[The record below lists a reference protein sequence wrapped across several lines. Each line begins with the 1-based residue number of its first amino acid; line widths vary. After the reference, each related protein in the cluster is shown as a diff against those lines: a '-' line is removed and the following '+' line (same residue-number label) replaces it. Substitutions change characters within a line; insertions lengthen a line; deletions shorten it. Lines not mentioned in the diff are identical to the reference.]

1 MLCILNFH
9 FQPLSP
15 PYYLQ
20 VAVFSVVVVVMVVGI
35 MMVWVEA
42 SCGGDSCSKLEQYGD
57 ILVELVQSAIVVI
70 LS

>member
-1 MLCILNFH
+1 
-9 FQPLSP
+9 
-15 PYYLQ
+15 
-20 VAVFSVVVVVMVVGI
+20 MVVGI